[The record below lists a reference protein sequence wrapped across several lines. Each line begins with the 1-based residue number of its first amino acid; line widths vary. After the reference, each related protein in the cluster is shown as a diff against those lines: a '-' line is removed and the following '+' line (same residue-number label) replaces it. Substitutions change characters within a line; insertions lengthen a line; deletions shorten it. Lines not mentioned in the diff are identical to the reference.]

1 MSIQLELDGP
11 VARITL
17 ARPEA
22 LNSFTYQAYGELADA
37 IVQANAAP
45 RVSVIVVKGTGRA
58 FSTGGDLKQINEAFL
73 ANDRQRIAEVTQ
85 LFATNSLRAF
95 TSLES
100 SPKTIVGAINGICE
114 AGGLGLLLCT
124 DLSVTVRSAVFRVPE
139 GLVGLADPFIP
150 ARLPARVGVAAAKRL
165 LLTAER
171 IDAVEALDMHLVN
184 EVCDEGDLDKR
195 IDEVVAGL
203 LEISPATRHLYKRVV
218 NVAQLPFDTDI
229 MLRGNMGADAQEGVA
244 AFAARR
250 KPDWPSARSA

>member
-11 VARITL
+11 IARITL

-22 LNSFTYQAYGELADA
+22 LNAFTYQAYGELADA
-37 IVQANAAP
+37 VIQANAAP
-45 RVSVIVVKGTGRA
+45 RVSVIVIKGTGRA
-58 FSTGGDLKQINEAFL
+58 FSTGGDLKQINDAFL

-100 SPKTIVGAINGICE
+100 SPKTIVGAINGTCE
-114 AGGLGLLLCT
+114 AGGVGLLLCT
-124 DLSVTVRSAVFRVPE
+124 DLSVAVRSAVFRVPE

-150 ARLPARVGVAAAKRL
+150 ARLPARVGIAAAKRL

-171 IDAVEALDMHLVN
+171 IDADSALEMGLVN
-184 EVCDEGDLDKR
+184 EVCEAEDFDRRVEEL
-195 IDEVVAGL
+195 VADL

-218 NVAQLPFDTDI
+218 NVAQLPFDADI

-244 AFAARR
+244 AFAARK
-250 KPDWPSARSA
+250 KPDWPSARSS